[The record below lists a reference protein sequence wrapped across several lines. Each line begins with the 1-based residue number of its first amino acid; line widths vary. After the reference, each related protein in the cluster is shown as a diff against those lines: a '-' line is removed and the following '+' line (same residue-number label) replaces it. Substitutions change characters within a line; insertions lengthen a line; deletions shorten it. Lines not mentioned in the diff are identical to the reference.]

1 MWHGPTTEHGPE
13 SAHAPISVRP
23 SVRPLRPPFLNESVG
38 KSSGWLRNDPWR
50 GRVRVAKKGARI
62 IDSNGQKTASERERE
77 REEGRRVEER
87 KGVCAA
93 FGKE

>member
-13 SAHAPISVRP
+13 SAHAHVRP
-23 SVRPLRPPFLNESVG
+23 PRPPFLNESVG

-50 GRVRVAKKGARI
+50 GRARVAKKGARI

-77 REEGRRVEER
+77 RERERKEGRRV
-87 KGVCAA
+87 VV
-93 FGKE
+93 